1 MQRHRPVGCPGD
13 AKNSH
18 VVPSPDNE
26 TGDNK
31 VLHKLKGPKEPI
43 LRSFGS
49 SGVPCMELSPPTAGL
64 KARLGLPG
72 GSSELL
78 VFLVIVV
85 EASILHGFT
94 CSEM

>member
-1 MQRHRPVGCPGD
+1 MPGN

-18 VVPSPDNE
+18 VVPSPDN
-26 TGDNK
+26 TGDSK

-49 SGVPCMELSPPTAGL
+49 SWVPCMELSPPTAGL
-64 KARLGLPG
+64 KACLGLPG
-72 GSSELL
+72 GASELL

-94 CSEM
+94 CSECSRV